1 MKIGKPF
8 GRTIKPKSSKLY
20 EERIANAGKLPV
32 EEPSLSPFGSL
43 AGFVI
48 CLVLAG
54 VFCISTNH
62 VAVGIGLI
70 VFGLL
75 PAIIAVVQANSLVN
89 AVLDGKA
96 QFFNAPAQADSFGPQ
111 AAELFRQANKALSK
125 AELAEAEK
133 NREAE
138 VEATKAWFEDAQPQF
153 DVVDITASDG
163 IRLVGHC
170 LDVNPESN
178 NWLVMAHGLGGGWK
192 SCLGVARHFAEKGFK
207 LLLVEMR
214 AQGESGGKVMGAGHL
229 ERRDLI
235 EWCQWLVA
243 QKTPAPAGE
252 PAEKAPQLSIVLM
265 GQSLGAAA
273 AIEACGEKDLPAQ
286 VKCVVSDSAFADF
299 WNQAIFF
306 MGSMGLNGKAV
317 TPHPILDLVR
327 VMFRSRKGGYDFADA
342 SAVKAIAHA
351 QAPVLLLHGE
361 DDQLVPPFNVERLDE
376 AAGGAAAGENH
387 QKVRIPSAG
396 HCCAAGAAPEAYYG
410 AVFSFIEKHL

>member
-20 EERIANAGKLPV
+20 EERIAIAGKLPV

-43 AGFVI
+43 AGFVV
-48 CLVLAG
+48 CLVAAG
-54 VFCISTNH
+54 AFCISTDH

-75 PAIIAVVQANSLVN
+75 PAIVAVVQANSLVN
-89 AVLDGKA
+89 AALDGKMK
-96 QFFNAPAQADSFGPQ
+96 FFSAPTETDSFGPK

-125 AELAEAEK
+125 AELDEAEK

-138 VEATKAWFEDAQPQF
+138 VEATKAWFEAAQPEF
-153 DVVDITASDG
+153 DIVDITASDG
-163 IRLVGHC
+163 IRLVGHS
-170 LDVNPESN
+170 LVANPDSN
-178 NWLVMAHGLGGGWK
+178 SWLVMAHGLGGGWK
-192 SCLGVARHFAEKGFK
+192 SCLGVAHHFAEKGFN

-235 EWCQWLVA
+235 DWCQWLIA
-243 QKTPAPAGE
+243 EKTPAAAGE
-252 PAEKAPQLSIVLM
+252 AAEKAPELSIVLM

-273 AIEACGEKDLPAQ
+273 AIEACGEADLPTQ

-299 WNQAIFF
+299 WNEAIFV

-317 TPHPILDLVR
+317 APHPILDLVR

-351 QAPVLLLHGE
+351 QAPVLLQHGE

-387 QKVRIPSAG
+387 EKVRIPSAG

-410 AVFSFIEKHL
+410 AVFSFIERHL

>member
-20 EERIANAGKLPV
+20 EERIANAGKMPV
-32 EEPSLSPFGSL
+32 EEPGLSAFGSL
-43 AGFVI
+43 AAFVV
-48 CLVLAG
+48 CLVAAG
-54 VFCISTNH
+54 GFCISTDH

-70 VFGLL
+70 VFGVL
-75 PAIIAVVQANSLVN
+75 PAIIAIVQANSLVN
-89 AVLDGKA
+89 AAVDGKMKVLS
-96 QFFNAPAQADSFGPQ
+96 APTETDSFGPE
-111 AAELFRQANKALSK
+111 AAELFRQANKNLSK
-125 AELAEAEK
+125 AELDEAEK
-133 NREAE
+133 NRAVE
-138 VEATKAWFEDAQPQF
+138 VEATKAWFEGTQGEF
-153 DVVDITASDG
+153 DVVDLTSSDG

-170 LDVNPESN
+170 LAANPDSN

-192 SCLGVARHFAEKGFK
+192 SCLGIARHFAERGFN

-235 EWCQWLVA
+235 DWIQWLIA
-243 QKTPAPAGE
+243 QKTPAAEGA
-252 PAEKAPQLSIVLM
+252 AEKAPQLSIVLM

-286 VKCVVSDSAFADF
+286 VKCVISDSAFADF
-299 WNQAIFF
+299 WNEAIFV

-317 TPHPILDLVR
+317 APHPILDLVR

-376 AAGGAAAGENH
+376 AAGGAAAAENH
-387 QKVRIPSAG
+387 EKVRIPSCG
-396 HCCAAGAAPEAYYG
+396 HCCAAGGAPEAYYN
-410 AVFSFIEKHL
+410 AVFSFIEKYL